1 MVLQSK
7 IGNDIMKRDTIKW
20 RFFKY
25 NIFVIIMLI
34 TFTALVFNLVMHL
47 YIEKDIVAQ
56 LNKIASNA
64 EDTALQHGPDFF
76 PNSPPAPPHE
86 SQDENKSTFH
96 DNTTVQIED
105 THENNDLFRYYFML
119 DHSLKKPLTLLNADF
134 ILLDENGD
142 KIIPFPDRPDFTPP
156 DLMKQVIAEIDSSKK
171 INREQYI
178 NFHLSSSEYV
188 AIIKPVFDKNSFGL
202 GWIIIYSDIQKIN
215 QLKLVI
221 NIILFLILIF
231 SALITT
237 IFSSRVSKKISE
249 PFFHI
254 NQHISNISERNFG
267 NKIEMP
273 VYDELREFVNNINV
287 MSEKL
292 GIHDKAQKTFLQNV
306 SHEFRTPL
314 MSIQSYAEG
323 IKYEV
328 IDSNSAVE
336 VILSE
341 IKRMTHLVEDL
352 LYLSRLD
359 AIEENYSYSN
369 LNFNDLLNSCL
380 QRMNLLAQNEN
391 INISANIFSDKIIVN
406 GDEEKLSRAIDNI
419 LSNCIRYAD
428 RVVKLELKTIDDSRI
443 SISISD
449 DGPGFKD
456 SDLSNIFE
464 RFYKGKNGNFG
475 LGLSISKN
483 IIEKLNGKISAKNS
497 ASGALFII
505 ELPLVNVND

>member
-1 MVLQSK
+1 
-7 IGNDIMKRDTIKW
+7 MKRNTIKW

-25 NIFVIIMLI
+25 NIIVIIMLI
-34 TFTALVFNLVMHL
+34 TFTAIIFNVCIHI
-47 YIEKDIVAQ
+47 YIENDIVKQ

-64 EDTALQHGPDFF
+64 ENTALEHGPDFF
-76 PNSPPAPPHE
+76 PKAPPISPPNEEDNKIPFN
-86 SQDENKSTFH
+86 ENIKAQNS
-96 DNTTVQIED
+96 DPK
-105 THENNDLFRYYFML
+105 ENNDLFRYYFML
-119 DHSLKKPLTLLNADF
+119 DHSLKNPLTLLNADF
-134 ILLDENGD
+134 ILLDENEN
-142 KIIPFPDRPDFTPP
+142 KITPFPDKPDFTPAA
-156 DLMKQVIAEIDSSKK
+156 LMKQVINEINDSKK
-171 INREQYI
+171 INQEKYL
-178 NFHLSSSEYV
+178 NFNISSAQYV

-202 GWIIIYSDIQKIN
+202 GWIIIYSNIQKIN

-237 IFSSRVSKKISE
+237 VFSSRVSKKISE
-249 PFFHI
+249 PFFHL
-254 NQHISNISERNFG
+254 NQYIRAISERNFG

-273 VYDELREFVNNINV
+273 VYDELREFVNNINI

-292 GIHDKAQKTFLQNV
+292 EIYDKAQKTFLQNV

-314 MSIQSYAEG
+314 MSIQSYTEG

-328 IDSNSAVE
+328 IDSDSAVE